1 MIEKKCSGQDRDS
14 YIKSANRNIAL
25 APKQLSAYSG
35 PHFRSCQVI
44 VCGMYFMNADDSCLR
59 QKANSLVILS
69 REASMWVFS
78 ARRRLA
84 IAQPEYRRGSMI
96 TIY

>member
-1 MIEKKCSGQDRDS
+1 
-14 YIKSANRNIAL
+14 
-25 APKQLSAYSG
+25 
-35 PHFRSCQVI
+35 
-44 VCGMYFMNADDSCLR
+44 MYFMNADDSCLR